1 MGFDR
6 TCGPFAIKRGGL
18 TPAARFESS
27 FTGLENG
34 GQKMMKRA
42 IVMSFCV
49 VLVTG
54 VASAQITGSKHDFSS
69 ETWSNGTICLPCHTT
84 HDGETAFVAPLWN
97 HEVTVASFDMYT
109 SDTLDGV
116 VDAQPADVSKACLSC
131 HDGTVA
137 LENFGGNTSGNT
149 YIDGG
154 ALVGTDL
161 SNDHPISV
169 TYSAGTGAGQDP
181 ELNPTSG
188 TYADG
193 TIADYLFANKVEC
206 ATCHDVHNGG
216 AVGSNPSLLVEDP
229 AGSVM
234 CIRCHAK

>member
-1 MGFDR
+1 MEGIFMRR
-6 TCGPFAIKRGGL
+6 TIVATMFFVL
-18 TPAARFESS
+18 AA
-27 FTGLENG
+27 
-34 GQKMMKRA
+34 
-42 IVMSFCV
+42 
-49 VLVTG
+49 G
-54 VASAQITGSKHDFSS
+54 VAGAQITGSDHDFSGA
-69 ETWSNGTICLPCHTT
+69 TWSGGTICLPCHTT
-84 HDGETAFVAPLWN
+84 HDGVTDFVAPLWN
-97 HEVTVASFDMYT
+97 HEVTTSTFTMYT

-116 VDAQPADVSKACLSC
+116 VDAEPADVSKACLSC

-137 LENFGGNTSGNT
+137 LENFGGNTSGST
-149 YIDGG
+149 YITGA
-154 ALVGTDL
+154 ALVGNDL

-181 ELNPTSG
+181 ELNPTSF

-216 AVGSNPSLLVEDP
+216 AVGSNPALLVEDP

-234 CIRCHAK
+234 CLRCHNK

>member
-1 MGFDR
+1 
-6 TCGPFAIKRGGL
+6 
-18 TPAARFESS
+18 
-27 FTGLENG
+27 
-34 GQKMMKRA
+34 MMKRTV
-42 IVMSFCV
+42 VMSFCV
-49 VLVTG
+49 VLAAG
-54 VASAQITGSKHDFSS
+54 VASAQIVNSAHDFSD

-97 HEVTVASFDMYT
+97 HEVTTANFQMYT
-109 SDTLDGV
+109 SDTLNGV

-137 LENFGGNTSGNT
+137 LENFGGNTSGST
-149 YIDGG
+149 YITGG

-169 TYSAGTGAGQDP
+169 TYNAGTGAGQDP
-181 ELNPTSG
+181 ELYPTSAA
-188 TYADG
+188 YADG

-216 AVGSNPSLLVEDP
+216 AVGTNPSLLVEDP
-229 AGSVM
+229 AGSLM

>member
-1 MGFDR
+1 MEGIFMRR
-6 TCGPFAIKRGGL
+6 TIGATLCFL
-18 TPAARFESS
+18 LAA
-27 FTGLENG
+27 
-34 GQKMMKRA
+34 
-42 IVMSFCV
+42 
-49 VLVTG
+49 G
-54 VASAQITGSKHDFSS
+54 VAGAQITGSDHDFSGQ
-69 ETWSNGTICLPCHTT
+69 TWSNQTICLPCHTT
-84 HDGETAFVAPLWN
+84 HDGVTSFVAPLWN
-97 HEVTVASFDMYT
+97 HEVTASTFTMYE
-109 SDTLDGV
+109 SDTLDGQ
-116 VDAQPADVSKACLSC
+116 VDVQPADVSKACLSC

-149 YIDGG
+149 YVTGG

-181 ELNPTSG
+181 ELNPTSS

-216 AVGSNPSLLVEDP
+216 AVGGNPSLLVEDP